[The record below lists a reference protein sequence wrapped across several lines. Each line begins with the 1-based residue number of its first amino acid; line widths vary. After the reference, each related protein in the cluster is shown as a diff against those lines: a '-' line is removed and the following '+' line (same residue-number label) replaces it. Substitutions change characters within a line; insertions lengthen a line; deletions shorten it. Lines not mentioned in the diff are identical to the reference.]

1 MESNNVPKTGRIG
14 RFAKIIDEDLGE
26 DIMLEVMK
34 DSDKYSS
41 LKAPQ
46 KAEWWRTAIKR
57 LENKVGNEKAI
68 KIMNICGDR
77 CCGQGNRKTAK
88 RLMDESTSLEEF
100 LVKVSNY
107 EVKEGEIEYRLKD
120 ENTIMGTFNKCFCGQ
135 VKQTKK
141 PFENKTYCQ
150 CSVEFH
156 RQFFKAALEKPVKV
170 ELIQSTITG
179 ADSCRFIIHINKE

>member
-1 MESNNVPKTGRIG
+1 MERNNVPKTGRIG
-14 RFAKIIDEDLGE
+14 RFANIIDEDLGE

-46 KAEWWRTAIKR
+46 KAEWWRAAVER

-68 KIMNICGDR
+68 KIMNICGSR

-88 RLMDESTSLEEF
+88 RLKDESKSMEDF
-100 LVKVSNY
+100 LIKASNY
-107 EVKEGEIEYRLKD
+107 EVKEGEIEYSLKD
-120 ENTIMGTFNKCFCGQ
+120 DSTIIGIFNKCFCGQ

-141 PFENKTYCQ
+141 PFKNKTYCH

-156 RQFFKAALEKPVKV
+156 KQFFKAALEQPIEV
-170 ELIQSTITG
+170 ELAQSIITG
-179 ADSCRFIIHINKE
+179 ADYCKFTIHIKEE